1 MRKFFKKIRYKLIR
15 WLGGYTIPDCVPVE
29 VKTITPNVHVLE
41 SCQLFPKARY
51 ESSEPFRGFAAEAT
65 AKSLMG
71 EVVEFINSHDCI
83 DSEYVP
89 ELDSIRVRA
98 RLKVVEWNE

>member
-1 MRKFFKKIRYKLIR
+1 MKNLWKKIRYKLIK
-15 WLGGYTIPDCVPVE
+15 WLGGYTSLDCIPVE
-29 VKTITPNVHVLE
+29 VKRITPKVTVLE
-41 SCQLFPKARY
+41 SCQLFPTKRY
-51 ESSEPFRGFAAEAT
+51 EDSEFFRRFAAEAT
-65 AKSLMG
+65 SKSLMG
-71 EVVEFINSHDCI
+71 EVMEFINTHSCI